1 MEIVMVTNSNSI
13 TVGEMDE
20 KVKLKLVTNKEK

>member
-13 TVGEMDE
+13 TVGETDE